1 MWQEKLSTT
10 NRFNLVR
17 APLSSAR
24 FIPMASHSFHARIDA
39 LQRNRERQGSV
50 RSLKTEA
57 TGICFSDNDYL
68 GLSRHERVI
77 ASAQQ
82 ALRDYGAGAR
92 AARLLAGPSPKHRHL
107 ENDLAQW
114 KGTERALLFSS
125 GYLTP
130 LGVVPT
136 LVSPGDTV
144 LMERQAHACLFD
156 GARLS
161 GARIRLFD
169 RKNMTEL
176 KKNLVSTRKLAPA
189 SRILIMVESLHSMDG
204 DYAPL
209 REIIDLKNEWGA
221 WLLLDEAHAGGI
233 CGPSGAG
240 LAAELDLT
248 HQVEIQMG
256 TMGKALGSSGGFVA
270 ATEKII
276 HFLMNEARTFLFGT
290 ALAPSSVQAAQT
302 SLTILRSPEG
312 DLLRKKL
319 AKNIANFRAAFS
331 PSVFGPIQPVFL
343 GSNQLAKKASDQLHS
358 LGLDVP
364 AIRTPTIP
372 KGTARLRI
380 SLSAR
385 HSEKEIQ
392 QLGQALTA
400 LTQE

>member
-1 MWQEKLSTT
+1 M
-10 NRFNLVR
+10 
-17 APLSSAR
+17 P
-24 FIPMASHSFHARIDA
+24 SHPFHARLDA
-39 LQRNRERQGSV
+39 LQHNRERQGSV
-50 RSLKTEA
+50 RTLKTQ
-57 TGICFSDNDYL
+57 TSGICFSDNDYL
-68 GLSRHERVI
+68 GLSRHEQVI

-82 ALRDYGAGAR
+82 ALRNHGTGAR
-92 AARLLAGPSPKHRHL
+92 AARLLAGPCPEHRLL
-107 ENDLAQW
+107 EENLAQW

-136 LVSPGDTV
+136 LVTPGDTV

-169 RKNMTEL
+169 RKNMPEL
-176 KKNLVSTRKLAPA
+176 KNNLVSTRKLAPE
-189 SRILIMVESLHSMDG
+189 SRILIIAESLHSMDG
-204 DYAPL
+204 DFAPL
-209 REIIDLKNEWGA
+209 REIINLKNESGA

-233 CGPSGAG
+233 CGPAGAG
-240 LAAELDLT
+240 LAADLDLVQ
-248 HQVEIQMG
+248 QVEIQMG

-276 HFLMNEARTFLFGT
+276 HLFMNEARTFLFGT
-290 ALAPSSVQAAQT
+290 ALAPASVQAAQT

-319 AKNIANFRAAFS
+319 AGNITNFRSAFFS
-331 PSVFGPIQPVFL
+331 SVSGPIQPIFL
-343 GSNQLAKKASDQLHS
+343 GSNQLATKASNQLHS

-364 AIRTPTIP
+364 AIRTPTVP

-385 HSEKEIQ
+385 HSDKQIQ
-392 QLGQALTA
+392 QLAQALMA
-400 LTQE
+400 LPKE

>member
-1 MWQEKLSTT
+1 
-10 NRFNLVR
+10 
-17 APLSSAR
+17 
-24 FIPMASHSFHARIDA
+24 MASHSFHARLDA
-39 LQRNRERQGSV
+39 LQQNRERQGSE
-50 RSLKTEA
+50 RTFKTQIS
-57 TGICFSDNDYL
+57 GICFSDNDYL
-68 GLSRHERVI
+68 GLSCHEQVI

-82 ALRDYGAGAR
+82 ALRDYGTGAR
-92 AARLLAGPSPKHRHL
+92 AARLLAGPCPEHRLL
-107 ENDLAQW
+107 EENLAQW

-169 RKNMTEL
+169 RKNMPEL
-176 KKNLVSTRKLAPA
+176 KKNLVSTRKLAPE
-189 SRILIMVESLHSMDG
+189 SRILIIAESLHSMDG
-204 DYAPL
+204 DFAPL
-209 REIIDLKNEWGA
+209 REIIDLKNESGA

-240 LAAELDLT
+240 LAAELDLIQ
-248 HQVEIQMG
+248 QVEIQMG

-276 HFLMNEARTFLFGT
+276 HLLMNEARTFLFGT
-290 ALAPSSVQAAQT
+290 ALAPASVLAAQT

-319 AKNIANFRAAFS
+319 TENITNFRSAFF
-331 PSVFGPIQPVFL
+331 PSVSGPIQPVFL
-343 GSNQLAKKASDQLHS
+343 GSNQLATKASDQLHS

-385 HSEKEIQ
+385 HSDKEIQ
-392 QLGQALTA
+392 QLGQALMA
-400 LTQE
+400 LPKE

>member
-24 FIPMASHSFHARIDA
+24 FLPMASHSFHGRLDT
-39 LQRNRERQGSV
+39 LQQNRERQGSE
-50 RSLKTEA
+50 RAFKTQ
-57 TGICFSDNDYL
+57 TSGICFSDNDYL

-77 ASAQQ
+77 GSAQQ
-82 ALRDYGAGAR
+82 ALRDYGTGAR
-92 AARLLAGPSPKHRHL
+92 AARLLAGPCPEHRLL
-107 ENDLAQW
+107 EENLAQW
-114 KGTERALLFSS
+114 KGTESALLFSS

-169 RKNMTEL
+169 RKNLSEL
-176 KKNLVSTRKLAPA
+176 KKNLVSTRKLAPE
-189 SRILIMVESLHSMDG
+189 SRILIIVESLHSMDG
-204 DYAPL
+204 DFAPL
-209 REIIDLKNEWGA
+209 REIIDLKNEWEA

-233 CGPSGAG
+233 CGPAGAG
-240 LAAELDLT
+240 LAAELDLIQ
-248 HQVEIQMG
+248 QVEIQMG

-276 HFLMNEARTFLFGT
+276 HVLMNEARTFLFGT

-302 SLTILRSPEG
+302 SLAILRSPEG

-319 AKNIANFRAAFS
+319 AENITNFRSAFS
-331 PSVFGPIQPVFL
+331 PSVSGPIQPVLL
-343 GSNQLAKKASDQLHS
+343 GSNQLATKASDQLHS

-385 HSEKEIQ
+385 HSGMEIQ
-392 QLGQALTA
+392 QLSQALMA
-400 LTQE
+400 LPKA

>member
-1 MWQEKLSTT
+1 VWQEKLSTT

-24 FIPMASHSFHARIDA
+24 FISMASHSFHARIDT
-39 LQRNRERQGSV
+39 LQQNRERQGSERV
-50 RSLKTEA
+50 IKTQA
-57 TGICFSDNDYL
+57 AGVCFSDNDYL

-77 ASAQQ
+77 SSGQQ
-82 ALRDYGAGAR
+82 ALREYGSGAR
-92 AARLLAGPSPKHRHL
+92 AARLLAGSCPEHRLL
-107 ENDLAQW
+107 EENLAQW
-114 KGTERALLFSS
+114 KGSERSLLFSS

-144 LMERQAHACLFD
+144 LLERQAHACLFD

-169 RKNMTEL
+169 RKNMPEL
-176 KKNLVSTRKLAPA
+176 KKNLVSTRKLAPE

-233 CGPSGAG
+233 CGPAGAG
-240 LAAELDLT
+240 LAAELEVT
-248 HQVEIQMG
+248 QHVEIQMG
-256 TMGKALGSSGGFVA
+256 TMGKALGSSGGFVVA
-270 ATEKII
+270 KEKII
-276 HFLMNEARTFLFGT
+276 HLFINEARTFLFGT
-290 ALAPSSVQAAQT
+290 ALAPASVQAAQT

-319 AKNIANFRAAFS
+319 AKNIANFRTAFS
-331 PSVFGPIQPVFL
+331 PSLSGPIQPVFL
-343 GSNQLAKKASDQLHS
+343 GSNQLATKASDQLHS

-392 QLGQALTA
+392 QLGQALAA
-400 LTQE
+400 LTKE